1 MKLKIFLMLAVMLL
15 IASPIFAADAA
26 GSGIGGKDLKFAL
39 AGLGMAVASG
49 LCGLGQ
55 GKAVA
60 GATEGM
66 ARNPGAAAAIR
77 GALIL
82 GLVLIESLALYTLV
96 IIYTV
101 GPVS

>member
-1 MKLKIFLMLAVMLL
+1 MKRKFMGAAGLLMLLG
-15 IASPIFAADAA
+15 SPIFAQTPAGG
-26 GSGIGGKDLKFAL
+26 GSGIGGSDFRLGL
-39 AGLGMAVASG
+39 AYIAMGIASG

-60 GATEGM
+60 SASEGM

-96 IIYTV
+96 ITFV
-101 GPVS
+101 AK